1 MKSMKPWTGKKDNLP
16 SPVKKEQHLERK
28 SKRELQHHF
37 EDDDWNKQ
45 LQEYYASQ
53 QVQEQFQ

>member
-1 MKSMKPWTGKKDNLP
+1 MKLTKPWTGKKDNLP

-53 QVQEQFQ
+53 QIQE

>member
-16 SPVKKEQHLERK
+16 SPGKKEQHLERK

-53 QVQEQFQ
+53 QVQE